1 MNEVR
6 ELLNKLLEVDTK
18 KRYSAKQVLNH
29 ILFKN
34 YGSRALF
41 NNFNKEELINVVN
54 NLFKFKDINKLKEI
68 VLLFLVHNSPSTEE
82 TLLILKIFR
91 YSNTSGYYKLLKE
104 ELIEGLYE
112 YKPHE
117 EVRKLIQWLKNF
129 LKFCF

>member
-41 NNFNKEELINVVN
+41 N
-54 NLFKFKDINKLKEI
+54 KLKEI
-68 VLLFLVHNSPSTEE
+68 VLLFLVHNSPSTDE

-112 YKPHE
+112 
-117 EVRKLIQWLKNF
+117 
-129 LKFCF
+129 

>member
-1 MNEVR
+1 M
-6 ELLNKLLEVDTK
+6 
-18 KRYSAKQVLNH
+18 NH

-34 YGSRALF
+34 YGRRALF

-68 VLLFLVHNSPSTEE
+68 VLLFLVHNSPNTDE

-104 ELIEGLYE
+104 ELIMDYMNINHM
-112 YKPHE
+112 K
-117 EVRKLIQWLKNF
+117 K
-129 LKFCF
+129 